1 MCLYNGKKITC
12 DKPIYVYKLVRTV
25 ENNPVLRDIRDDV
38 SRYINTPPL
47 KYFSCYYDY
56 FEWEENE
63 VEDSELEKY
72 VGEGYYN
79 INKDHLNEIGPGF
92 FHSFK
97 HKESTLLLLNDF
109 FSREYS
115 SVRDSFAVC
124 KFEIPAG
131 SVVYEGIYTMVMRDG
146 GYCKVTAYASNKLKL
161 VGLEMF
167 DYKKVLERRKSEGVY
182 WE

>member
-1 MCLYNGKKITC
+1 MCLYNGNKITC
-12 DKPIYVYKLVRTV
+12 DKPIYVYKLVRVV
-25 ENNPVLRDIRDDV
+25 ENNPVLSDIRDDI

-47 KYFSCYYDY
+47 RYFSCYHD
-56 FEWEENE
+56 FEWEQNE
-63 VEDSELEKY
+63 EEDSGLEKY

-97 HKESTLLLLNDF
+97 HKESTLMLLNDF

-115 SVRDSFAVC
+115 AGESFAVC

-131 SVVYEGIYTMVMRDG
+131 SVVYEGIYTMVLHDG
-146 GYCKVTAYASNKLKL
+146 GYCKMTAYASNKLKL
-161 VGLEMF
+161 VGREIF

>member
-1 MCLYNGKKITC
+1 
-12 DKPIYVYKLVRTV
+12 VV
-25 ENNPVLRDIRDDV
+25 ENNPVLSNIRDDV
-38 SRYINTPPL
+38 SQYITKPL
-47 KYFSCYYDY
+47 RYFSCYHD

-72 VGEGYYN
+72 VDEGYYN
-79 INKDHLNEIGPGF
+79 ISKDHLAEIGPGF

-97 HKESTLLLLNDF
+97 HKESTLLLLNDLF
-109 FSREYS
+109 FRECS
-115 SVRDSFAVC
+115 TGDSFAVC

-146 GYCKVTAYASNKLKL
+146 GYCKVTTYASNKLKL
-161 VGLEMF
+161 IGLEIF
-167 DYKKVLERRKSEGVY
+167 DYNKVLERRKSEGVY

>member
-12 DKPIYVYKLVRTV
+12 DKPIYVYKLLRVV
-25 ENNPVLRDIRDDV
+25 ENNPVLRDIRDEV
-38 SRYINTPPL
+38 SQYINKPL
-47 KYFSCYYDY
+47 RYFSCYHD

-72 VGEGYYN
+72 VDDGYYD
-79 INKDHLNEIGPGF
+79 INKDLYEIGPGF
-92 FHSFK
+92 FHSFN

-109 FSREYS
+109 FYRNYS
-115 SVRDSFAVC
+115 VGDSFAVC

-131 SVVYEGIYTMVMRDG
+131 SVVYKGFYTMVLRDG
-146 GYCKVTAYASNKLKL
+146 GYCKVTTYASNKLKL
-161 VGLEMF
+161 VGCETF

>member
-1 MCLYNGKKITC
+1 
-12 DKPIYVYKLVRTV
+12 VV
-25 ENNPVLRDIRDDV
+25 ENNPVLSDIRDEI

-47 KYFSCYYDY
+47 RYFSCYHD
-56 FEWEENE
+56 FEWGDEE
-63 VEDSELEKY
+63 EDSGLEKY

-115 SVRDSFAVC
+115 PVGDSFAVC
-124 KFEIPAG
+124 KFEIPTG
-131 SVVYEGIYTMVMRDG
+131 SVVYEGIYTMVMHDS
-146 GYCKVTAYASNKLKL
+146 GYCKVTTYASNKLKL
-161 VGLEMF
+161 VGCEIF

>member
-1 MCLYNGKKITC
+1 MCLYDGKKITC
-12 DKPIYVYKLVRTV
+12 DKPIYVYKLVRVV
-25 ENNPVLRDIRDDV
+25 ENNPVLSNIRDDV
-38 SRYINTPPL
+38 SQYITKPL
-47 KYFSCYYDY
+47 RYFSCYHD

-72 VGEGYYN
+72 VDEGYYN
-79 INKDHLNEIGPGF
+79 ISKDHLAEIGPGF

-109 FSREYS
+109 FFRECS
-115 SVRDSFAVC
+115 TGDSFAVC

-131 SVVYEGIYTMVMRDG
+131 SVVYEGIYAMVMRDG
-146 GYCKVTAYASNKLKL
+146 GYCKVTTYASNKLKL
-161 VGLEMF
+161 IGLEIF
-167 DYKKVLERRKSEGVY
+167 DYNKVLERRKSEGVY